1 MMALDPLFLGHLLE
15 QSIWFG
21 FASLGF
27 AILFNVPPRT
37 LPVIFLL
44 AALGGIA
51 KLLVMH
57 WSGSLVLASLGGA
70 TLIGI
75 LSIQAAHEKHSPH
88 TVFSIPSVIP
98 MVPGVFAY
106 RMMIGLVKL
115 VGQDPSENYANV
127 LAETVKSGLNV
138 AFISMA
144 LVIGV
149 GIPFLITRKN
159 SAKLIFFNKNLFFQ
173 NKK

>member
-1 MMALDPLFLGHLLE
+1 MMAIDPILLGHLIE
-15 QSIWFG
+15 QAVWFG
-21 FASLGF
+21 FAALGF

-44 AALGGIA
+44 AALGGVT
-51 KLLVMH
+51 KLLIID
-57 WSGSLVLASLGGA
+57 WGGGLVLASFGGA

-75 LSIQAAHEKHSPH
+75 LSIQAAHNKHSPH
-88 TVFSIPSVIP
+88 IVFSIPAVIP

-115 VGQDPSENYANV
+115 VGQNPSDNYANI

-138 AFISMA
+138 AFISMS
-144 LVIGV
+144 LVIGAGV
-149 GIPFLITRKN
+149 PFLITRKN